1 MLTWLG
7 TLACGYRGSHL
18 DTRQSALLLTLQNIF
33 RVATVPNTFSMSRC
47 SEFNTVRSR
56 QHAVLGVPKELTTGL
71 SRAARSAHNEL
82 TRASKGLLL
91 HEGEGMLCI

>member
-56 QHAVLGVPKELTTGL
+56 QHAVLGVPNKLTTGL
-71 SRAARSAHNEL
+71 SRAARSAHDEL
-82 TRASKGLLL
+82 NSDLGGLRL
-91 HEGEGMLCI
+91 HEAEGLFCI